1 MGDIVTG
8 LWSQCYP
15 FEFRCEVPA
24 RTSRHNIEAAVQD
37 VKSVCWHPSGEL
49 LVSCSYDDSIKLWT
63 DDGGEWICTQT
74 LEGKMLCQ
82 MLDAKSVVQV
92 VCDCS
97 CLLFR
102 PLNQVFSR
110 WLSLSPNKA
119 HLPWL
124 FEDNERAIW
133 LTLHFDWQLISCL
146 LQRFQLPLNPVAH
159 SRRKID

>member
-1 MGDIVTG
+1 MGTLLQACGCNAILLSSDAKC
-8 LWSQCYP
+8 QP
-15 FEFRCEVPA
+15 EHP
-24 RTSRHNIEAAVQD
+24 HNIEAAVQD

-102 PLNQVFSR
+102 LLNQVFSR
-110 WLSLSPNKA
+110 WLSPNKQS
-119 HLPWL
+119 P
-124 FEDNERAIW
+124 
-133 LTLHFDWQLISCL
+133 SS
-146 LQRFQLPLNPVAH
+146 VVV
-159 SRRKID
+159 